1 MRQSNPHL
9 NTLNNN
15 NIVVDS
21 RNIHESDS
29 KNENKIQPIIRVP
42 GPKFVDYFGWCTWD
56 SFYTDL
62 SSKRLLTGL
71 DSFTK
76 IGVTQS
82 FIILDDGWQNTNVD
96 DKMNGQQWFGPLTSF
111 HANYKFHTEFQYP
124 LDENTVTVDVD
135 TVTVNQKCINEPSS
149 LEKIIKLA

>member
-1 MRQSNPHL
+1 MSLIPKMRIKFNQL
-9 NTLNNN
+9 FVFL
-15 NIVVDS
+15 D
-21 RNIHESDS
+21 RNLLIILVGVLGIHF
-29 KNENKIQPIIRVP
+29 IPI
-42 GPKFVDYFGWCTWD
+42 
-56 SFYTDL
+56 
-62 SSKRLLTGL
+62 LTGL

-96 DKMNGQQWFGPLTSF
+96 DKMIGQQWFGPLTSF

-124 LDENTVTVDVD
+124 LDVDVD